1 MRYTRRQF
9 LNTTEP
15 YDYLYG
21 IRKDKSKLQRRLSDI
36 RRPNSTP
43 GAYCAQ
49 KASRKTRS
57 ARVQRIVFIAAPP
70 HRFRQAIWKHS
81 PAGGRH
87 GFRCTQSHRQQRNR
101 GKSVSARPS
110 CFQSH
115 RRHWCRTERLFCRID
130 HTVPKMYIRCV
141 AYHHPNSGSQ

>member
-43 GAYCAQ
+43 GAFCDRRLFYLSVKRGTVPLSCRA
-49 KASRKTRS
+49 
-57 ARVQRIVFIAAPP
+57 F
-70 HRFRQAIWKHS
+70 
-81 PAGGRH
+81 
-87 GFRCTQSHRQQRNR
+87 FRCRVLSLCLLQTIPLWEDS
-101 GKSVSARPS
+101 
-110 CFQSH
+110 
-115 RRHWCRTERLFCRID
+115 
-130 HTVPKMYIRCV
+130 MY
-141 AYHHPNSGSQ
+141 NS